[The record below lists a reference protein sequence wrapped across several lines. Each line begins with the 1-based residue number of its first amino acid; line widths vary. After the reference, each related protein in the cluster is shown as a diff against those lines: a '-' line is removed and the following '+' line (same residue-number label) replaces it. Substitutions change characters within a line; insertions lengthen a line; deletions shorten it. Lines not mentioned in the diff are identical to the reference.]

1 MFGIWSQ
8 GSGGFIA
15 TEFRT
20 QETAEAE
27 ILELV
32 KGNPDLAED
41 TLEVLEMCQEPG
53 HDEQPA
59 DDCEMCAEEG

>member
-1 MFGIWSQ
+1 MFGIWSE

-15 TEFRT
+15 TDFRS
-20 QETAEAE
+20 QESAQEE
-27 ILELV
+27 IPELI

-41 TLEVLEMCQEPG
+41 KLEVLEMCQEYG

-59 DDCEMCAEEG
+59 DDCEMCAEDD